1 MESRYFRHHNRPI
14 RRGELMRKDF
24 FFTMMFCFVPFCLMA
39 QNPGARAP
47 FGEDATR
54 ASFFGGYSYGRNA
67 GNGFSGWEGQ
77 GTFNF
82 TRNLGITADIN
93 SASMSPFGFS
103 ALGFSASTYQRLT
116 SYLVGP
122 TVTASLGRSSVFGH
136 ALFGVA
142 HSSLGGGISV
152 PIIGGIST
160 GITSG
165 TGFAMEFGGG
175 VDIGITRHLAFR
187 AVQVDYLR
195 TQLNTF
201 DAISGG
207 LSTSLD
213 NRQNTF
219 RYSTGIVFR
228 F

>member
-1 MESRYFRHHNRPI
+1 
-14 RRGELMRKDF
+14 MRKDLLLTFIVVF
-24 FFTMMFCFVPFCLMA
+24 FPLGLMA
-39 QNPGARAP
+39 QNRGARTP

-54 ASFFGGYSYGRNA
+54 VSFFGGYSYGRNA

-93 SASMSPFGFS
+93 SASLSPFGFS
-103 ALGFSASTYQRLT
+103 ALGFSAATYQRLT

-122 TVTASLGRSSVFGH
+122 TVTANLGRSSVFGH

-142 HSSLGGGISV
+142 HSSLGAGVSL
-152 PIIGGIST
+152 PIIGGISS

-165 TGFAMEFGGG
+165 TGYAMEFGGG
-175 VDIGITRHLAFR
+175 VDIGITRHLALR

-195 TQLNTF
+195 TQLNTL
-201 DAISGG
+201 DALASG

-213 NRQNTF
+213 NRQDTF
-219 RYSTGIVFR
+219 RYSTGIVLR

>member
-1 MESRYFRHHNRPI
+1 
-14 RRGELMRKDF
+14 MRKDLF
-24 FFTMMFCFVPFCLMA
+24 FVFLILFSPLSLMA
-39 QNPGARAP
+39 QYPGARP
-47 FGEDATR
+47 SFGEEATR

-82 TRNLGITADIN
+82 TRNLGITADVN

-103 ALGFSASTYQRLT
+103 ALGFSAGTNQRLT

-122 TVTASLGRSSVFGH
+122 TVTANLGRNAVFAH
-136 ALFGVA
+136 ALFGIA
-142 HSSLGGGISV
+142 RSSLGAGFSV

-187 AVQVDYLR
+187 AVQIDYLR
-195 TQLNTF
+195 TQLNTL
-201 DAISGG
+201 DALSSG

-213 NRQNTF
+213 NRQNTM
-219 RYSTGIVFR
+219 RYSTGIVLR